1 MRLVLIMVTSAL
13 VAGCSQTL
21 DSQSSTART
30 PLTVPSSSTPS
41 SVSPTPGTGSSD
53 AGPTNLPP
61 GAAIGEVISRVEAAS
76 PAAPEDFGSMS
87 RDGATTTLDGGVA
100 FSTDTVSCVSTPKY
114 RDAMLSCLVDLTDP
128 PPRPPDVFTVW
139 KGNWVDFDGSSVEI
153 GSQHGDPGPF
163 VDGEGPALPEGSS
176 LAFGDFRCRADTG
189 AVLCVNYAERS
200 AVRLSAAGV
209 DGFGCLTEAQAP
221 PGIGVRLS
229 CESGR

>member
-1 MRLVLIMVTSAL
+1 MRLVLLMVASAL

-30 PLTVPSSSTPS
+30 PLTVPAPS
-41 SVSPTPGTGSSD
+41 ATSGAWPSPATTSAATSP
-53 AGPTNLPP
+53 PTIAA
-61 GAAIGEVISRVEAAS
+61 GAAIDDVISRVEAGT

-87 RDGATTTLDGGVA
+87 RDGAITALDGGVA

-114 RDAMLSCLVDLTDP
+114 RDAMLSCLVDLTNP

-153 GSQHGDPGPF
+153 GSPHGDPGPF
-163 VDGEGPALPEGSS
+163 VDGEGAALPAGSS
-176 LAFGDFRCRADTG
+176 IAFGDFRCRADAD

-200 AVRLSAAGV
+200 AVQLGADGV
-209 DGFGCLTEAQAP
+209 DGFGCLAESDAP

-229 CESGR
+229 C